1 MSINS
6 NYTDVID
13 YELDSVAIKGGNTSL
28 AKFDNNIYYN
38 FIDGVMKY
46 NSISNDFKKDTLLS
60 NISRKEIF
68 YGIIRN
74 DLDGKLWLF
83 SENYLHYVY
92 KDLVTGNKKVN
103 SLVFPDELRRTV
115 FENVSKIDKS
125 TYILG
130 TNNGYISLDLENYSL
145 IPPKVQVNKIESF
158 KLNESPNSINKNEF
172 IQLNFDSNNLNFYPS
187 VSNYQ
192 KFQPITFEYL
202 LDGYINEWT
211 ETSET
216 PIITFN
222 NLKPGSYQFK
232 VRAKIGALYS
242 ENTESIS
249 FSVERPWYFSNFMIA
264 NYFLVFAILFFF
276 LNRSYEKYYQ
286 EKEEKMMRIN
296 KSKLELIEF
305 EKKQALMAV
314 ENTKLQTDIESKNRE
329 LAVSTMSM
337 IKKNQFLSKIKSDL
351 KKTDNPD
358 KIFSVI
364 KMIDRNLNIN
374 DVDQGLITF
383 DDGISESVSET
394 AFNASLNQLS
404 GPTESPFG
412 PSLIYVNEIVSEK
425 EIKIEEIKDQIIID
439 IQKDKAKDKVYSL
452 YGEIEDLRA
461 EGKTLE
467 EIAEEKSLSIES
479 FKNINDVGQRID
491 GSIIKNPSLEELINL
506 IFLNDVDED
515 LEPYEDSEG
524 NLNFFRID
532 NINYSQQIPLNEAME
547 NIKLSILENKSIENV
562 KTKSKEIFDR
572 LKEYNNNLDFISDE
586 NDLAIATSGILSR
599 TSSNEIFTS
608 NALSEIFKTEK
619 GSSFIVNAA
628 IGNSIVIGKVSNIDL
643 LEKTEERMEAINE
656 INKSRLENDLIV
668 SLAEE
673 HQKELSSEIFLDRLN
688 LLFENQEAEGSF

>member
-1 MSINS
+1 MLDLLRKNATGPLGIALIILLVFAFSIWGVGDIFRGYNANILAKIGNRELNAQNYLFNFNREVNRISNQLERIVTTEEAINS
-6 NYTDVID
+6 GLHYQILDRSLV
-13 YELDSVAIKGGNTSL
+13 ELSANAASDEIGLIASDDAIKKRILSTN
-28 AKFDNNIYYN
+28 AFKNAFNQFDRNIFEQIIRQNGLTEDSFLVLERDSHVLSQLSKSVFKDINPPSALNDLLFRYQFERRNVDY
-38 FIDGVMKY
+38 II
-46 NSISNDFKKDTLLS
+46 ISPDE
-60 NISRKEIF
+60 ISQEDEVDKNEIEIF
-68 YGIIRN
+68 YNENINLYKTEETRDFSVISLN
-74 DLDGKLWLF
+74 VSTLSKL
-83 SENYLHYVY
+83 
-92 KDLVTGNKKVN
+92 
-103 SLVFPDELRRTV
+103 
-115 FENVSKIDKS
+115 ENVSDEEINIFYEDNKYNYYEPEKRSYYLIPYFSNEDAIKA
-125 TYILG
+125 
-130 TNNGYISLDLENYSL
+130 LENYS
-145 IPPKVQVNKIESF
+145 
-158 KLNESPNSINKNEF
+158 
-172 IQLNFDSNNLNFYPS
+172 SN
-187 VSNYQ
+187 
-192 KFQPITFEYL
+192 
-202 LDGYINEWT
+202 G
-211 ETSET
+211 
-216 PIITFN
+216 
-222 NLKPGSYQFK
+222 
-232 VRAKIGALYS
+232 
-242 ENTESIS
+242 
-249 FSVERPWYFSNFMIA
+249 
-264 NYFLVFAILFFF
+264 
-276 LNRSYEKYYQ
+276 
-286 EKEEKMMRIN
+286 
-296 KSKLELIEF
+296 
-305 EKKQALMAV
+305 
-314 ENTKLQTDIESKNRE
+314 DIE
-329 LAVSTMSM
+329 
-337 IKKNQFLSKIKSDL
+337 KIL
-351 KKTDNPD
+351 
-358 KIFSVI
+358 
-364 KMIDRNLNIN
+364 IDRNLNIS

-412 PSLIYVNEIVSEK
+412 PSLIYVNEIISEK
-425 EIKIEEIKDQIIID
+425 EIKIEEIKDQIVID

-608 NALSEIFKTEK
+608 MALSEIFKTEK

>member
-1 MSINS
+1 MLDLLRKNATGPLGIALIILLVFAFSIWGVGDIFRGYNANILAKIGNRELNAQNYLFNFNREVNRISNQLERIVTTEEAINS
-6 NYTDVID
+6 GLHYQILDRSLV
-13 YELDSVAIKGGNTSL
+13 ELSANAASDEIGLIASDDAIKKRILSTNAFKNAFNQFDRNIFEQIIRQNGLTEDSFLVLERDSHVLSQLSKSVFKDINTPSAL
-28 AKFDNNIYYN
+28 NDLLFRYQFERRNVDYI
-38 FIDGVMKY
+38 I
-46 NSISNDFKKDTLLS
+46 ISPDE
-60 NISRKEIF
+60 ISQEDEVDKNEIEIF
-68 YGIIRN
+68 YNKNINLYKTEETRDFSVISLN
-74 DLDGKLWLF
+74 ISTLSKL
-83 SENYLHYVY
+83 
-92 KDLVTGNKKVN
+92 
-103 SLVFPDELRRTV
+103 
-115 FENVSKIDKS
+115 ENVSDEEINIFYEDNKYNYYEPEKRSYYLIPYFSNEDAIKA
-125 TYILG
+125 
-130 TNNGYISLDLENYSL
+130 LENYS
-145 IPPKVQVNKIESF
+145 
-158 KLNESPNSINKNEF
+158 
-172 IQLNFDSNNLNFYPS
+172 SN
-187 VSNYQ
+187 
-192 KFQPITFEYL
+192 
-202 LDGYINEWT
+202 G
-211 ETSET
+211 
-216 PIITFN
+216 
-222 NLKPGSYQFK
+222 
-232 VRAKIGALYS
+232 
-242 ENTESIS
+242 
-249 FSVERPWYFSNFMIA
+249 
-264 NYFLVFAILFFF
+264 
-276 LNRSYEKYYQ
+276 
-286 EKEEKMMRIN
+286 
-296 KSKLELIEF
+296 
-305 EKKQALMAV
+305 
-314 ENTKLQTDIESKNRE
+314 DIE
-329 LAVSTMSM
+329 
-337 IKKNQFLSKIKSDL
+337 KIL
-351 KKTDNPD
+351 
-358 KIFSVI
+358 
-364 KMIDRNLNIN
+364 IDRNLNIN

-412 PSLIYVNEIVSEK
+412 PSLIYVNEIISEK

-515 LEPYEDSEG
+515 LEPYEDIEG

>member
-1 MSINS
+1 MLDLLRKNATGPLGIALIILLVFAFSIWGVGDIFRGYNANILAKIGNRELNAQNYLFNFNREVNRISNQLERIVTTEEAINS
-6 NYTDVID
+6 GLHYQILDRSLV
-13 YELDSVAIKGGNTSL
+13 ELSANAASDEIGLIASDDAIKKRILSTN
-28 AKFDNNIYYN
+28 AFKNAFNQFDRNIFEQIIRQNGLTEDSFLVLERDSHVLSQLSKSVFKDINPPSALNDLLFRYQFERRNVDY
-38 FIDGVMKY
+38 II
-46 NSISNDFKKDTLLS
+46 ISPDE
-60 NISRKEIF
+60 ISQEDEVDKNEIEIF
-68 YGIIRN
+68 YNKNINLYKTEETRDFSVIS
-74 DLDGKLWLF
+74 LSISTLSKL
-83 SENYLHYVY
+83 
-92 KDLVTGNKKVN
+92 
-103 SLVFPDELRRTV
+103 
-115 FENVSKIDKS
+115 ENVSDEEINIFYEDNKYNYYEPEKRSYYLIPYFSNEDAIKA
-125 TYILG
+125 
-130 TNNGYISLDLENYSL
+130 LENYS
-145 IPPKVQVNKIESF
+145 
-158 KLNESPNSINKNEF
+158 
-172 IQLNFDSNNLNFYPS
+172 SN
-187 VSNYQ
+187 
-192 KFQPITFEYL
+192 
-202 LDGYINEWT
+202 G
-211 ETSET
+211 
-216 PIITFN
+216 
-222 NLKPGSYQFK
+222 
-232 VRAKIGALYS
+232 
-242 ENTESIS
+242 
-249 FSVERPWYFSNFMIA
+249 
-264 NYFLVFAILFFF
+264 
-276 LNRSYEKYYQ
+276 
-286 EKEEKMMRIN
+286 
-296 KSKLELIEF
+296 
-305 EKKQALMAV
+305 
-314 ENTKLQTDIESKNRE
+314 DIE
-329 LAVSTMSM
+329 
-337 IKKNQFLSKIKSDL
+337 KIL
-351 KKTDNPD
+351 
-358 KIFSVI
+358 
-364 KMIDRNLNIN
+364 IDRNLNIN

-394 AFNASLNQLS
+394 AFSASLNQLS

-412 PSLIYVNEIVSEK
+412 PSLIYVNEIISEK

-515 LEPYEDSEG
+515 LEPYEDIEG

-688 LLFENQEAEGSF
+688 LIFENQEAEGSF

>member
-1 MSINS
+1 MLDLLRKNATGPLGIALIILLVFAFSIWGVGDIFRGYNANILAKIGNRELNAQNYLFNFNREVNRISNQLERIVTTEEAINS
-6 NYTDVID
+6 GLHYQILDRSLV
-13 YELDSVAIKGGNTSL
+13 ELSANAASDEIGLIASDDAIKKRILSTN
-28 AKFDNNIYYN
+28 AFKNAFNQFDRNIFEQIIRQNGLTEDSFLVLERDSHVLSQLSKSVFKDINPPSALNDLLFRYQFERRNVDY
-38 FIDGVMKY
+38 II
-46 NSISNDFKKDTLLS
+46 ISPDE
-60 NISRKEIF
+60 ISQEDEVDKNEIEIF
-68 YGIIRN
+68 YNENINLYKTEETRDFSVISLN
-74 DLDGKLWLF
+74 VSTLSKL
-83 SENYLHYVY
+83 
-92 KDLVTGNKKVN
+92 
-103 SLVFPDELRRTV
+103 
-115 FENVSKIDKS
+115 ENVSDEEINIFYEDNKYNYYEPEKRSYYLIPYFSNEDAIKA
-125 TYILG
+125 
-130 TNNGYISLDLENYSL
+130 LENYS
-145 IPPKVQVNKIESF
+145 
-158 KLNESPNSINKNEF
+158 
-172 IQLNFDSNNLNFYPS
+172 SN
-187 VSNYQ
+187 
-192 KFQPITFEYL
+192 
-202 LDGYINEWT
+202 G
-211 ETSET
+211 
-216 PIITFN
+216 
-222 NLKPGSYQFK
+222 
-232 VRAKIGALYS
+232 
-242 ENTESIS
+242 
-249 FSVERPWYFSNFMIA
+249 
-264 NYFLVFAILFFF
+264 
-276 LNRSYEKYYQ
+276 
-286 EKEEKMMRIN
+286 
-296 KSKLELIEF
+296 
-305 EKKQALMAV
+305 
-314 ENTKLQTDIESKNRE
+314 DIE
-329 LAVSTMSM
+329 
-337 IKKNQFLSKIKSDL
+337 KIL
-351 KKTDNPD
+351 
-358 KIFSVI
+358 
-364 KMIDRNLNIN
+364 IDRNLNIN

-412 PSLIYVNEIVSEK
+412 PSLIYVNEIISEK

-479 FKNINDVGQRID
+479 FQNINDVGQRID

-515 LEPYEDSEG
+515 LEPYEDNEG

-532 NINYSQQIPLNEAME
+532 NINYSQQIPINEAME
-547 NIKLSILENKSIENV
+547 SIRLSILENKSIENV

-608 NALSEIFKTEK
+608 KALSEIFKTEK

>member
-1 MSINS
+1 MLDLLRKNATGPLGIALIILLVFAFSIWGVGDIFRGYNANILAKIGNRELNAQNYLFNFNREVNRISNQLERIVTTEEAINS
-6 NYTDVID
+6 GLHYQILDRSLV
-13 YELDSVAIKGGNTSL
+13 ELSANAASDEIGLIASDDAIKKRILSTN
-28 AKFDNNIYYN
+28 AFKNAFNQFDRNIFEQIIRQNGLTEDSFLVLERDSYVLSQLSKSVFKDINPPSALNDLLFRYQFERRN
-38 FIDGVMKY
+38 VDYII
-46 NSISNDFKKDTLLS
+46 ISPDE
-60 NISRKEIF
+60 ISKEDEVDKNEIEIF
-68 YGIIRN
+68 YNKNINLYKTEETRDFSVISLN
-74 DLDGKLWLF
+74 ISTLSKL
-83 SENYLHYVY
+83 
-92 KDLVTGNKKVN
+92 
-103 SLVFPDELRRTV
+103 
-115 FENVSKIDKS
+115 ENVSDEEINIFYEDNKYNYYEPEKRSYYLIPYFSNEDAIKA
-125 TYILG
+125 
-130 TNNGYISLDLENYSL
+130 LENYS
-145 IPPKVQVNKIESF
+145 
-158 KLNESPNSINKNEF
+158 
-172 IQLNFDSNNLNFYPS
+172 SN
-187 VSNYQ
+187 
-192 KFQPITFEYL
+192 
-202 LDGYINEWT
+202 G
-211 ETSET
+211 
-216 PIITFN
+216 
-222 NLKPGSYQFK
+222 
-232 VRAKIGALYS
+232 
-242 ENTESIS
+242 
-249 FSVERPWYFSNFMIA
+249 
-264 NYFLVFAILFFF
+264 
-276 LNRSYEKYYQ
+276 
-286 EKEEKMMRIN
+286 
-296 KSKLELIEF
+296 
-305 EKKQALMAV
+305 
-314 ENTKLQTDIESKNRE
+314 DIE
-329 LAVSTMSM
+329 
-337 IKKNQFLSKIKSDL
+337 KIL
-351 KKTDNPD
+351 
-358 KIFSVI
+358 
-364 KMIDRNLNIN
+364 IDRNLNIN

-515 LEPYEDSEG
+515 LEPYEDREG

>member
-1 MSINS
+1 MLDLLRKNATGPLGIALIILLVFAFSIWGAGDIFRGYNANILAKIGNRELNAQNYLFNFNREVNRISNQLERIVTTEEAINS
-6 NYTDVID
+6 GLHYQILDRSLV
-13 YELDSVAIKGGNTSL
+13 ELSANAASDEIGLIASDDAIKKRILSTN
-28 AKFDNNIYYN
+28 AFKNAFNQFDRNIFEQIIRQNGLTEDSFLVLERDSHVLSQLSKSVFKDINPPSALNDLLFRYQFERRNVDY
-38 FIDGVMKY
+38 II
-46 NSISNDFKKDTLLS
+46 ISPDE
-60 NISRKEIF
+60 ISQEDEVDKNEIEIF
-68 YGIIRN
+68 YNENINLYKTEETRDFSVISLN
-74 DLDGKLWLF
+74 VSTLSKL
-83 SENYLHYVY
+83 
-92 KDLVTGNKKVN
+92 
-103 SLVFPDELRRTV
+103 
-115 FENVSKIDKS
+115 ENVSDEEINIFYEDNKYNYYEPEKRSYYLIPYFSNEDATKA
-125 TYILG
+125 
-130 TNNGYISLDLENYSL
+130 LENYS
-145 IPPKVQVNKIESF
+145 
-158 KLNESPNSINKNEF
+158 
-172 IQLNFDSNNLNFYPS
+172 SN
-187 VSNYQ
+187 
-192 KFQPITFEYL
+192 
-202 LDGYINEWT
+202 G
-211 ETSET
+211 
-216 PIITFN
+216 
-222 NLKPGSYQFK
+222 
-232 VRAKIGALYS
+232 
-242 ENTESIS
+242 
-249 FSVERPWYFSNFMIA
+249 
-264 NYFLVFAILFFF
+264 
-276 LNRSYEKYYQ
+276 
-286 EKEEKMMRIN
+286 
-296 KSKLELIEF
+296 
-305 EKKQALMAV
+305 
-314 ENTKLQTDIESKNRE
+314 DIE
-329 LAVSTMSM
+329 
-337 IKKNQFLSKIKSDL
+337 KIL
-351 KKTDNPD
+351 
-358 KIFSVI
+358 
-364 KMIDRNLNIN
+364 IDRNLNIN

-412 PSLIYVNEIVSEK
+412 PSLIYVNEIISEK

-479 FKNINDVGQRID
+479 FQNINDVGQRID

-515 LEPYEDSEG
+515 LEPYEDNEG

-532 NINYSQQIPLNEAME
+532 NINYSQQIPINEAME
-547 NIKLSILENKSIENV
+547 SIRLSILENKSIENV
-562 KTKSKEIFDR
+562 KTKSEEIFDR

-608 NALSEIFKTEK
+608 KALSEIFKTEK

-628 IGNSIVIGKVSNIDL
+628 IGNSIVIGKVNNINL

>member
-1 MSINS
+1 MLDLLRKNATGPLGIALIILLVFAFSIWGVGDIFRGYNANILAKIGNRELNAQNYLFNFNREVNRISNQLERIVTTEEAINS
-6 NYTDVID
+6 GLHYQILDRSLV
-13 YELDSVAIKGGNTSL
+13 ELSANAASDKIGLIASDDAIKKRILSTN
-28 AKFDNNIYYN
+28 AFKNAFNQFDRNIFEQIIRQNGLTEDSFLVLERDSHVLSQLSKSVFKDINPPSALNDLLFRYQFERRNVDY
-38 FIDGVMKY
+38 II
-46 NSISNDFKKDTLLS
+46 ISPDE
-60 NISRKEIF
+60 ISQEDEVDKNEIEIF
-68 YGIIRN
+68 YNENI
-74 DLDGKLWLF
+74 DLYKTEETRDFSVISLNVSTLSKL
-83 SENYLHYVY
+83 
-92 KDLVTGNKKVN
+92 
-103 SLVFPDELRRTV
+103 
-115 FENVSKIDKS
+115 ENVSDEEINIFYEDNKYNYYEPEKRSYYLIPYFSNEDAIKA
-125 TYILG
+125 
-130 TNNGYISLDLENYSL
+130 LENYS
-145 IPPKVQVNKIESF
+145 
-158 KLNESPNSINKNEF
+158 
-172 IQLNFDSNNLNFYPS
+172 SN
-187 VSNYQ
+187 
-192 KFQPITFEYL
+192 
-202 LDGYINEWT
+202 G
-211 ETSET
+211 
-216 PIITFN
+216 
-222 NLKPGSYQFK
+222 
-232 VRAKIGALYS
+232 
-242 ENTESIS
+242 
-249 FSVERPWYFSNFMIA
+249 
-264 NYFLVFAILFFF
+264 
-276 LNRSYEKYYQ
+276 
-286 EKEEKMMRIN
+286 
-296 KSKLELIEF
+296 
-305 EKKQALMAV
+305 
-314 ENTKLQTDIESKNRE
+314 DIE
-329 LAVSTMSM
+329 
-337 IKKNQFLSKIKSDL
+337 KIL
-351 KKTDNPD
+351 
-358 KIFSVI
+358 
-364 KMIDRNLNIN
+364 IDRNLNIN

-412 PSLIYVNEIVSEK
+412 PSLIYVNEIISEK

-515 LEPYEDSEG
+515 LEPYEDSDG

-586 NDLAIATSGILSR
+586 NDLAIATSNILSR

-608 NALSEIFKTEK
+608 KALSEIFKTEK

-673 HQKELSSEIFLDRLN
+673 HQKELSSEVFLDRLN

>member
-1 MSINS
+1 MLDLLRKNATGPLGIALIILLVFAFSIWGVGDIFRGYNANILAKIGNRELNAQNYLFNFNREVNRISNQLERIVTTEEAINS
-6 NYTDVID
+6 GLHYQILDRSLVELSANAASDEIGLIASDDAIRKRILSTNAFKNAFNQFDRNIFEQIIRQNGLTEDSFLVLERDSHVLSQLSKSVFKDINPPSALNDLLFRYQFERRNVD
-13 YELDSVAIKGGNTSL
+13 YI
-28 AKFDNNIYYN
+28 I
-38 FIDGVMKY
+38 
-46 NSISNDFKKDTLLS
+46 ISPDE
-60 NISRKEIF
+60 ISQEDEVDKNEIEIF
-68 YGIIRN
+68 YNENINLYKTEETRDFSVISLN
-74 DLDGKLWLF
+74 VSTLSKL
-83 SENYLHYVY
+83 
-92 KDLVTGNKKVN
+92 
-103 SLVFPDELRRTV
+103 
-115 FENVSKIDKS
+115 ENVSDEEINIFYEDNKYNYYEPEKRSYYLIPYFSNEDAIKA
-125 TYILG
+125 
-130 TNNGYISLDLENYSL
+130 LENYS
-145 IPPKVQVNKIESF
+145 
-158 KLNESPNSINKNEF
+158 
-172 IQLNFDSNNLNFYPS
+172 SN
-187 VSNYQ
+187 
-192 KFQPITFEYL
+192 
-202 LDGYINEWT
+202 G
-211 ETSET
+211 
-216 PIITFN
+216 
-222 NLKPGSYQFK
+222 
-232 VRAKIGALYS
+232 
-242 ENTESIS
+242 
-249 FSVERPWYFSNFMIA
+249 
-264 NYFLVFAILFFF
+264 
-276 LNRSYEKYYQ
+276 
-286 EKEEKMMRIN
+286 
-296 KSKLELIEF
+296 
-305 EKKQALMAV
+305 
-314 ENTKLQTDIESKNRE
+314 DIE
-329 LAVSTMSM
+329 
-337 IKKNQFLSKIKSDL
+337 KIL
-351 KKTDNPD
+351 
-358 KIFSVI
+358 
-364 KMIDRNLNIN
+364 IDRNLNIN

-412 PSLIYVNEIVSEK
+412 PSLIYVNEIISEK

-479 FKNINDVGQRID
+479 FQNINDVGQRID

-515 LEPYEDSEG
+515 LEPYEDNEG

-532 NINYSQQIPLNEAME
+532 NINYSQQIPINEAME
-547 NIKLSILENKSIENV
+547 SIRLSILENKSIENV
-562 KTKSKEIFDR
+562 KTKSEEIFDR

-608 NALSEIFKTEK
+608 KALSEIFKTEK

>member
-1 MSINS
+1 MLDLLRKNATGPLGIALIILLVFAFSIWGVGDIFRGYNANILAKIGNRELNAQNYLFNFNREVNRISNQLERIVTTEEAINS
-6 NYTDVID
+6 DLHYQILDRSLV
-13 YELDSVAIKGGNTSL
+13 ELSANAASDEIGLIASDDAIKKRILSTNAFKNAFNQFDRNIFEQIIRQNGLTEDSFLVLERDSHVLSQLSKSVFKDINPPSAL
-28 AKFDNNIYYN
+28 NDLLFRYQFERRNVDYIIISPDEISQEDEVDNNKI
-38 FIDGVMKY
+38 
-46 NSISNDFKKDTLLS
+46 
-60 NISRKEIF
+60 EIF
-68 YGIIRN
+68 YN
-74 DLDGKLWLF
+74 DNINLYKTEETRDFSVISLNVSTLSKL
-83 SENYLHYVY
+83 
-92 KDLVTGNKKVN
+92 
-103 SLVFPDELRRTV
+103 
-115 FENVSKIDKS
+115 ENVSDEEINIFYEDNKYNYYEPEKRSYYLIPYFSNEDAIKA
-125 TYILG
+125 
-130 TNNGYISLDLENYSL
+130 LENYS
-145 IPPKVQVNKIESF
+145 
-158 KLNESPNSINKNEF
+158 
-172 IQLNFDSNNLNFYPS
+172 SN
-187 VSNYQ
+187 
-192 KFQPITFEYL
+192 
-202 LDGYINEWT
+202 G
-211 ETSET
+211 
-216 PIITFN
+216 
-222 NLKPGSYQFK
+222 
-232 VRAKIGALYS
+232 
-242 ENTESIS
+242 
-249 FSVERPWYFSNFMIA
+249 
-264 NYFLVFAILFFF
+264 
-276 LNRSYEKYYQ
+276 
-286 EKEEKMMRIN
+286 
-296 KSKLELIEF
+296 
-305 EKKQALMAV
+305 
-314 ENTKLQTDIESKNRE
+314 DIE
-329 LAVSTMSM
+329 
-337 IKKNQFLSKIKSDL
+337 KIL
-351 KKTDNPD
+351 
-358 KIFSVI
+358 
-364 KMIDRNLNIN
+364 IDRNLNIN

-412 PSLIYVNEIVSEK
+412 PSLIYVNEIISEK

-532 NINYSQQIPLNEAME
+532 NINYSQQIPINEAME

-608 NALSEIFKTEK
+608 MALSEIFKTEK

-628 IGNSIVIGKVSNIDL
+628 IGNSIVIGKVNNINL

>member
-1 MSINS
+1 MLDLLRKNATGPLGIALIILLVFAFSIWGVGDIFRGYNANILAKIGNRELNAQNYLFNFNREVNRISNQLERIVTTEEAINS
-6 NYTDVID
+6 GLHYQILDRSLV
-13 YELDSVAIKGGNTSL
+13 ELSANAASDEIGLIASDDAIKKRILSTN
-28 AKFDNNIYYN
+28 AFKNAFNQFDRNIFEQIIRQNGLTEDSFLVLERDSHVLSQLSKSVFRDINPPSALNDLLFRYQFERRNVDY
-38 FIDGVMKY
+38 II
-46 NSISNDFKKDTLLS
+46 ISPDE
-60 NISRKEIF
+60 ISQEDEVDKNEIEIF
-68 YGIIRN
+68 YNENINLYKTEETRDFSVISLN
-74 DLDGKLWLF
+74 VSTLSKL
-83 SENYLHYVY
+83 
-92 KDLVTGNKKVN
+92 
-103 SLVFPDELRRTV
+103 
-115 FENVSKIDKS
+115 ENVSDEEINIFYEDNKYNYYEPEKRSYYLIPYFSNEDAIKA
-125 TYILG
+125 
-130 TNNGYISLDLENYSL
+130 LENYS
-145 IPPKVQVNKIESF
+145 
-158 KLNESPNSINKNEF
+158 
-172 IQLNFDSNNLNFYPS
+172 SN
-187 VSNYQ
+187 
-192 KFQPITFEYL
+192 
-202 LDGYINEWT
+202 G
-211 ETSET
+211 
-216 PIITFN
+216 
-222 NLKPGSYQFK
+222 
-232 VRAKIGALYS
+232 
-242 ENTESIS
+242 
-249 FSVERPWYFSNFMIA
+249 
-264 NYFLVFAILFFF
+264 
-276 LNRSYEKYYQ
+276 
-286 EKEEKMMRIN
+286 
-296 KSKLELIEF
+296 
-305 EKKQALMAV
+305 
-314 ENTKLQTDIESKNRE
+314 DIE
-329 LAVSTMSM
+329 
-337 IKKNQFLSKIKSDL
+337 KIL
-351 KKTDNPD
+351 
-358 KIFSVI
+358 
-364 KMIDRNLNIN
+364 IDRNLNIN

-412 PSLIYVNEIVSEK
+412 PSLIYVNEIISEK

-479 FKNINDVGQRID
+479 FQNINDVGQRID

-515 LEPYEDSEG
+515 LEPYEDNEG

-532 NINYSQQIPLNEAME
+532 NINYSQQIPINEAME
-547 NIKLSILENKSIENV
+547 SIRLSILENKSIENV

-608 NALSEIFKTEK
+608 KALSEIFKTEK
-619 GSSFIVNAA
+619 GSSFIVNAG
-628 IGNSIVIGKVSNIDL
+628 IGNSIGIGKVSNIDL

>member
-1 MSINS
+1 MLDLLRKNATGPLGIALIILLVFAFSIWGVGDIFRGYNANILAKIGNRELNAQNYLFNFNREVNRISNQLERIVTTEEAINS
-6 NYTDVID
+6 GLHYQILDRSLV
-13 YELDSVAIKGGNTSL
+13 ELSANAASDEIGLIASDDAIKKRILSTN
-28 AKFDNNIYYN
+28 AFKNAFNQFDRNIFEQIIRQNGLTEDSFLVLERDSHVLSQLSKSVFKDINPPSALNDLLFRYQFERRNVDY
-38 FIDGVMKY
+38 II
-46 NSISNDFKKDTLLS
+46 ISPDE
-60 NISRKEIF
+60 ISQEDEVDKNEIEIF
-68 YGIIRN
+68 YNENINLYKTEETRDFSVISLN
-74 DLDGKLWLF
+74 VSTLSKL
-83 SENYLHYVY
+83 
-92 KDLVTGNKKVN
+92 
-103 SLVFPDELRRTV
+103 
-115 FENVSKIDKS
+115 ENVSDEEINIFYEDNKYNYYEPEKRSYYLIPYFSNEDAIKA
-125 TYILG
+125 
-130 TNNGYISLDLENYSL
+130 LENYS
-145 IPPKVQVNKIESF
+145 
-158 KLNESPNSINKNEF
+158 
-172 IQLNFDSNNLNFYPS
+172 SN
-187 VSNYQ
+187 
-192 KFQPITFEYL
+192 
-202 LDGYINEWT
+202 G
-211 ETSET
+211 
-216 PIITFN
+216 
-222 NLKPGSYQFK
+222 
-232 VRAKIGALYS
+232 
-242 ENTESIS
+242 
-249 FSVERPWYFSNFMIA
+249 
-264 NYFLVFAILFFF
+264 
-276 LNRSYEKYYQ
+276 
-286 EKEEKMMRIN
+286 
-296 KSKLELIEF
+296 
-305 EKKQALMAV
+305 
-314 ENTKLQTDIESKNRE
+314 DIE
-329 LAVSTMSM
+329 
-337 IKKNQFLSKIKSDL
+337 KIL
-351 KKTDNPD
+351 
-358 KIFSVI
+358 
-364 KMIDRNLNIN
+364 IDRNLNIN

-412 PSLIYVNEIVSEK
+412 PSLIYVNEIISEK

-479 FKNINDVGQRID
+479 FQNINDVGQRID

-515 LEPYEDSEG
+515 LEPYEDNEG

-532 NINYSQQIPLNEAME
+532 NINYSQQIPINEAME
-547 NIKLSILENKSIENV
+547 SIRLSILENKSIENV

-608 NALSEIFKTEK
+608 KALSEIFKTEK

-628 IGNSIVIGKVSNIDL
+628 IGNSIVIGKVNNINL

>member
-1 MSINS
+1 MLDLLRKNATGPLGIALIILLVFAFSIWGVGDIFRGYNANILAKIGNRELNAQNYLFNFNREVNRISNQLERIVTTEEAINS
-6 NYTDVID
+6 GLHYQILDRSLV
-13 YELDSVAIKGGNTSL
+13 ELSANAASDEIGLIASDDAIKKRILSTN
-28 AKFDNNIYYN
+28 AFKNAFNQFDRNIFEQIIRQNGLTEDSFLVLERDSHVLSQLSKSVFKDINPPSALNDLLFRYQFERRNVDYIIISPDEISQEDE
-38 FIDGVMKY
+38 IDK
-46 NSISNDFKKDTLLS
+46 NEI
-60 NISRKEIF
+60 EIF
-68 YGIIRN
+68 YNENINLYKTEETRDFSVISLN
-74 DLDGKLWLF
+74 VSTLSKL
-83 SENYLHYVY
+83 
-92 KDLVTGNKKVN
+92 
-103 SLVFPDELRRTV
+103 
-115 FENVSKIDKS
+115 ENVSDEEINIFYEDNKYNYYEPEKRSYYLIPYFSNEDAIKA
-125 TYILG
+125 
-130 TNNGYISLDLENYSL
+130 LENYS
-145 IPPKVQVNKIESF
+145 
-158 KLNESPNSINKNEF
+158 
-172 IQLNFDSNNLNFYPS
+172 SNG
-187 VSNYQ
+187 
-192 KFQPITFEYL
+192 
-202 LDGYINEWT
+202 D
-211 ETSET
+211 
-216 PIITFN
+216 
-222 NLKPGSYQFK
+222 
-232 VRAKIGALYS
+232 
-242 ENTESIS
+242 
-249 FSVERPWYFSNFMIA
+249 
-264 NYFLVFAILFFF
+264 
-276 LNRSYEKYYQ
+276 
-286 EKEEKMMRIN
+286 
-296 KSKLELIEF
+296 
-305 EKKQALMAV
+305 
-314 ENTKLQTDIESKNRE
+314 
-329 LAVSTMSM
+329 
-337 IKKNQFLSKIKSDL
+337 IKKIL
-351 KKTDNPD
+351 
-358 KIFSVI
+358 
-364 KMIDRNLNIN
+364 IDRNLNIN

-412 PSLIYVNEIVSEK
+412 PSLIYVNEIISEK

-515 LEPYEDSEG
+515 LEPYEDNEG

-532 NINYSQQIPLNEAME
+532 NINYSQQIPINEAME
-547 NIKLSILENKSIENV
+547 SIRLSILENKSIENV

-608 NALSEIFKTEK
+608 KALSEIFKTEK

-628 IGNSIVIGKVSNIDL
+628 IGNSIVIGKVNNINL

>member
-1 MSINS
+1 MLDLLRKNATGPLGIALIILLVFAFSIWGVGDIFRGYNANILAKIGNRELNAQNYLFNFNREVNRISNQLERIVTTEEAINS
-6 NYTDVID
+6 GLHYQILDRSLV
-13 YELDSVAIKGGNTSL
+13 ELSANAASDEIGLIASDDAIKKRILSTN
-28 AKFDNNIYYN
+28 AFKNAFNQFDRNIFEQIIRQNGLTEDSFLVLERDSHVLSQLSKSVFKDINPPSALNDLLFRYQFERRNVDY
-38 FIDGVMKY
+38 II
-46 NSISNDFKKDTLLS
+46 ISPDE
-60 NISRKEIF
+60 ISQEDEVDKNEIEIF
-68 YGIIRN
+68 YNENINLYKTEETRDFSVISLN
-74 DLDGKLWLF
+74 VSTLSKL
-83 SENYLHYVY
+83 
-92 KDLVTGNKKVN
+92 
-103 SLVFPDELRRTV
+103 
-115 FENVSKIDKS
+115 ENVSDEEINIFYEDNKYNYYEPEKRSYYLIPYFSNEDAIKA
-125 TYILG
+125 
-130 TNNGYISLDLENYSL
+130 LENYS
-145 IPPKVQVNKIESF
+145 
-158 KLNESPNSINKNEF
+158 
-172 IQLNFDSNNLNFYPS
+172 SN
-187 VSNYQ
+187 
-192 KFQPITFEYL
+192 
-202 LDGYINEWT
+202 G
-211 ETSET
+211 
-216 PIITFN
+216 
-222 NLKPGSYQFK
+222 
-232 VRAKIGALYS
+232 
-242 ENTESIS
+242 
-249 FSVERPWYFSNFMIA
+249 
-264 NYFLVFAILFFF
+264 
-276 LNRSYEKYYQ
+276 
-286 EKEEKMMRIN
+286 
-296 KSKLELIEF
+296 
-305 EKKQALMAV
+305 
-314 ENTKLQTDIESKNRE
+314 DIE
-329 LAVSTMSM
+329 
-337 IKKNQFLSKIKSDL
+337 KIL
-351 KKTDNPD
+351 
-358 KIFSVI
+358 
-364 KMIDRNLNIN
+364 IDRNLNIN

-412 PSLIYVNEIVSEK
+412 PSLIYVNEIISEK

-608 NALSEIFKTEK
+608 KALSEIFKTEK

>member
-1 MSINS
+1 MLDLLRKNATGPLGIALIILLVFAFSIWGVGDIFRGYNANILAKIGNRELNAQNYLFNFNREVNRISNQLERIVTTEEAINS
-6 NYTDVID
+6 GLHYQILDRSLV
-13 YELDSVAIKGGNTSL
+13 ELSANAASDEIGLIASDDAIKKRILSTN
-28 AKFDNNIYYN
+28 AFKNAFNQFDRNIFEQIIRQNGLTEDSFLVLERDSHVLSQLSKSVFKDINPPSALNDLLFRYQFERRNVDY
-38 FIDGVMKY
+38 II
-46 NSISNDFKKDTLLS
+46 ISPDE
-60 NISRKEIF
+60 ISQEDEVDKNEIEIF
-68 YGIIRN
+68 YNKNINLYKTEETRDFSVISLN
-74 DLDGKLWLF
+74 VSTLSKL
-83 SENYLHYVY
+83 
-92 KDLVTGNKKVN
+92 
-103 SLVFPDELRRTV
+103 
-115 FENVSKIDKS
+115 ENVSDEEINIFYEDNKYNYYEPEKRSYYLIPYFSNEDAIKA
-125 TYILG
+125 
-130 TNNGYISLDLENYSL
+130 LENYS
-145 IPPKVQVNKIESF
+145 
-158 KLNESPNSINKNEF
+158 
-172 IQLNFDSNNLNFYPS
+172 SN
-187 VSNYQ
+187 
-192 KFQPITFEYL
+192 
-202 LDGYINEWT
+202 G
-211 ETSET
+211 
-216 PIITFN
+216 
-222 NLKPGSYQFK
+222 
-232 VRAKIGALYS
+232 
-242 ENTESIS
+242 
-249 FSVERPWYFSNFMIA
+249 
-264 NYFLVFAILFFF
+264 
-276 LNRSYEKYYQ
+276 
-286 EKEEKMMRIN
+286 
-296 KSKLELIEF
+296 
-305 EKKQALMAV
+305 
-314 ENTKLQTDIESKNRE
+314 DIE
-329 LAVSTMSM
+329 
-337 IKKNQFLSKIKSDL
+337 KIL
-351 KKTDNPD
+351 
-358 KIFSVI
+358 
-364 KMIDRNLNIN
+364 IDRNLNIS

-412 PSLIYVNEIVSEK
+412 PSLIYVNEIISEK
-425 EIKIEEIKDQIIID
+425 EIKIEEIKDQIVID

-461 EGKTLE
+461 GGKTLE

-608 NALSEIFKTEK
+608 KALGEIFKTEK

>member
-1 MSINS
+1 MLDLLRKNATGPLGIALIILLVFAFSIWGVGDIFRGYNANILAKIGNRELNAQNYLFNFNREVNRISNQLERIVTTEEAINS
-6 NYTDVID
+6 GLHYQILDRSLV
-13 YELDSVAIKGGNTSL
+13 ELSANAASDEIGLIASDDAIKKRILSTN
-28 AKFDNNIYYN
+28 AFKNAFNQFDRNIFEQIIRQNGLTEDSFLVLERDSHVLSQLSKSVFKDINPPSALNDLLFRYQFERRNVDY
-38 FIDGVMKY
+38 II
-46 NSISNDFKKDTLLS
+46 ISPDE
-60 NISRKEIF
+60 ISQEDEVDKNEIEIF
-68 YGIIRN
+68 YNENINLYKTEETRDFSVISLN
-74 DLDGKLWLF
+74 VSTLSKL
-83 SENYLHYVY
+83 
-92 KDLVTGNKKVN
+92 
-103 SLVFPDELRRTV
+103 
-115 FENVSKIDKS
+115 ENVSDEEINIFYEDNKYNYYEPEKRSYYLIPYFSNEDAIKA
-125 TYILG
+125 
-130 TNNGYISLDLENYSL
+130 LENYS
-145 IPPKVQVNKIESF
+145 
-158 KLNESPNSINKNEF
+158 
-172 IQLNFDSNNLNFYPS
+172 SN
-187 VSNYQ
+187 
-192 KFQPITFEYL
+192 
-202 LDGYINEWT
+202 G
-211 ETSET
+211 
-216 PIITFN
+216 
-222 NLKPGSYQFK
+222 
-232 VRAKIGALYS
+232 
-242 ENTESIS
+242 
-249 FSVERPWYFSNFMIA
+249 
-264 NYFLVFAILFFF
+264 
-276 LNRSYEKYYQ
+276 
-286 EKEEKMMRIN
+286 
-296 KSKLELIEF
+296 
-305 EKKQALMAV
+305 
-314 ENTKLQTDIESKNRE
+314 DIE
-329 LAVSTMSM
+329 
-337 IKKNQFLSKIKSDL
+337 KIL
-351 KKTDNPD
+351 
-358 KIFSVI
+358 
-364 KMIDRNLNIN
+364 IDRNLNIN

-412 PSLIYVNEIVSEK
+412 PSLIYVNEIISEK
-425 EIKIEEIKDQIIID
+425 EIKIEEIKDQIVID

-515 LEPYEDSEG
+515 LEPYEDNEG

-532 NINYSQQIPLNEAME
+532 NINYSQQIPINEAME
-547 NIKLSILENKSIENV
+547 SIRLSILENKSIENV

-608 NALSEIFKTEK
+608 KALSEIFKTEK

-688 LLFENQEAEGSF
+688 VLFENQEAEGSF

>member
-1 MSINS
+1 MLDLLRKNATGPLGIALIILLVFAFSIWGVGDIFRGYNANILAKIGDRELNAQNYLFNFNREVNRISNQLERIVTTEEVINS
-6 NYTDVID
+6 GLHYQILDRSLV
-13 YELDSVAIKGGNTSL
+13 ELSANAASDEIGLIASDDAIKKRILSTN
-28 AKFDNNIYYN
+28 AFKNAFNQFDRNIFEQIIRQNGLTEDSFLVLERDSHVLSQLSKSVFKDINPPSALNDLLFRYQFERRNVDYIIISPDEISQEDE
-38 FIDGVMKY
+38 IDK
-46 NSISNDFKKDTLLS
+46 NEI
-60 NISRKEIF
+60 EIF
-68 YGIIRN
+68 YNENINLYKTEETRDFSVISLN
-74 DLDGKLWLF
+74 VSTLSKL
-83 SENYLHYVY
+83 
-92 KDLVTGNKKVN
+92 
-103 SLVFPDELRRTV
+103 
-115 FENVSKIDKS
+115 ENVSDEEINIFYEDNKYNYYEPEKRSYYLIPYFSNEDAIKA
-125 TYILG
+125 
-130 TNNGYISLDLENYSL
+130 LENYS
-145 IPPKVQVNKIESF
+145 
-158 KLNESPNSINKNEF
+158 
-172 IQLNFDSNNLNFYPS
+172 SN
-187 VSNYQ
+187 
-192 KFQPITFEYL
+192 
-202 LDGYINEWT
+202 G
-211 ETSET
+211 
-216 PIITFN
+216 
-222 NLKPGSYQFK
+222 
-232 VRAKIGALYS
+232 
-242 ENTESIS
+242 
-249 FSVERPWYFSNFMIA
+249 
-264 NYFLVFAILFFF
+264 
-276 LNRSYEKYYQ
+276 
-286 EKEEKMMRIN
+286 
-296 KSKLELIEF
+296 
-305 EKKQALMAV
+305 
-314 ENTKLQTDIESKNRE
+314 DIE
-329 LAVSTMSM
+329 
-337 IKKNQFLSKIKSDL
+337 KIL
-351 KKTDNPD
+351 
-358 KIFSVI
+358 
-364 KMIDRNLNIN
+364 IDRNLNIN

-412 PSLIYVNEIVSEK
+412 PSLIYVNEIISEK

-506 IFLNDVDED
+506 IFLNDIDED
-515 LEPYEDSEG
+515 LEPYEDSDG

-532 NINYSQQIPLNEAME
+532 NINYSQQIPINEAME
-547 NIKLSILENKSIENV
+547 SIRLSILENKSIENV

-608 NALSEIFKTEK
+608 MALSEIFKTEK

-628 IGNSIVIGKVSNIDL
+628 IGNSIVIGKVNNINL

>member
-1 MSINS
+1 MLDLLRKNATGPLGIALIILLVFAFSIWGVGDIFRGYNANILAKIGNRELNAQNYLFNFNREVNRISNQLERIVTTEEAINS
-6 NYTDVID
+6 GLHYQILDRSLVELSANAASDEIGLIASDDAIRKRILSTNAFKNAFNQFDRNIFEQIIRQNGLTEDSFLVLERDSHVLSQLSKSVFKDINPPSALNDLLFRYQFERRNVD
-13 YELDSVAIKGGNTSL
+13 YI
-28 AKFDNNIYYN
+28 I
-38 FIDGVMKY
+38 
-46 NSISNDFKKDTLLS
+46 ISPDE
-60 NISRKEIF
+60 ISQEDEVDKNEIEIF
-68 YGIIRN
+68 YNENINLYKTEETRDFSVISLN
-74 DLDGKLWLF
+74 VSTLSKL
-83 SENYLHYVY
+83 
-92 KDLVTGNKKVN
+92 
-103 SLVFPDELRRTV
+103 
-115 FENVSKIDKS
+115 ENVSDEEINIFYEDNKYNYYEPEKRSYYLIPYFSNEDATKA
-125 TYILG
+125 
-130 TNNGYISLDLENYSL
+130 LENYS
-145 IPPKVQVNKIESF
+145 
-158 KLNESPNSINKNEF
+158 
-172 IQLNFDSNNLNFYPS
+172 SN
-187 VSNYQ
+187 
-192 KFQPITFEYL
+192 
-202 LDGYINEWT
+202 G
-211 ETSET
+211 
-216 PIITFN
+216 
-222 NLKPGSYQFK
+222 
-232 VRAKIGALYS
+232 
-242 ENTESIS
+242 
-249 FSVERPWYFSNFMIA
+249 
-264 NYFLVFAILFFF
+264 
-276 LNRSYEKYYQ
+276 
-286 EKEEKMMRIN
+286 
-296 KSKLELIEF
+296 
-305 EKKQALMAV
+305 
-314 ENTKLQTDIESKNRE
+314 DIE
-329 LAVSTMSM
+329 
-337 IKKNQFLSKIKSDL
+337 KIL
-351 KKTDNPD
+351 
-358 KIFSVI
+358 
-364 KMIDRNLNIN
+364 IDRNLNIN

-412 PSLIYVNEIVSEK
+412 PSLIYVNEIISEK

-479 FKNINDVGQRID
+479 FQNINDVGQRID

-515 LEPYEDSEG
+515 LEPYEDNEG

-532 NINYSQQIPLNEAME
+532 NINYSQQIPINEAME
-547 NIKLSILENKSIENV
+547 SIRLSILENKSIENV
-562 KTKSKEIFDR
+562 KTKSEEIFDR

-608 NALSEIFKTEK
+608 KALSEIFKTEK

-688 LLFENQEAEGSF
+688 LLFENQEAQGSF

>member
-1 MSINS
+1 MLDLLRKNATGPLGIALIILLVFAFSIWGVGDIFRGYNANILAKIGNRELNAQNYLFNFNREVNRISNQLERIVTTEEAINS
-6 NYTDVID
+6 GLHYQILDRSLV
-13 YELDSVAIKGGNTSL
+13 ELSANAASDEIGLIASDDAIKKRILSTN
-28 AKFDNNIYYN
+28 AFKNAFNQFDRNIFEQIIRQNGLTEDSFLVLERDSHVLSQLSKSVFKDINPPSALNDLLFRYQFERRNVDY
-38 FIDGVMKY
+38 II
-46 NSISNDFKKDTLLS
+46 ISPDE
-60 NISRKEIF
+60 ISQESEVDKNEIEIF
-68 YGIIRN
+68 YNENINLYKTEETRDFSVISLN
-74 DLDGKLWLF
+74 VSTLSKL
-83 SENYLHYVY
+83 
-92 KDLVTGNKKVN
+92 
-103 SLVFPDELRRTV
+103 
-115 FENVSKIDKS
+115 ENVSDEEINIFYEDNKYNYYEPEKRSYYLIPYFSNEDAIKA
-125 TYILG
+125 
-130 TNNGYISLDLENYSL
+130 LENYS
-145 IPPKVQVNKIESF
+145 
-158 KLNESPNSINKNEF
+158 
-172 IQLNFDSNNLNFYPS
+172 SN
-187 VSNYQ
+187 
-192 KFQPITFEYL
+192 
-202 LDGYINEWT
+202 G
-211 ETSET
+211 
-216 PIITFN
+216 
-222 NLKPGSYQFK
+222 
-232 VRAKIGALYS
+232 
-242 ENTESIS
+242 
-249 FSVERPWYFSNFMIA
+249 
-264 NYFLVFAILFFF
+264 
-276 LNRSYEKYYQ
+276 
-286 EKEEKMMRIN
+286 
-296 KSKLELIEF
+296 
-305 EKKQALMAV
+305 
-314 ENTKLQTDIESKNRE
+314 DIE
-329 LAVSTMSM
+329 
-337 IKKNQFLSKIKSDL
+337 KIL
-351 KKTDNPD
+351 
-358 KIFSVI
+358 
-364 KMIDRNLNIN
+364 IDRNLNIS

-412 PSLIYVNEIVSEK
+412 PSLIYVNEIISEK

-608 NALSEIFKTEK
+608 KALSEIFKTEK

>member
-1 MSINS
+1 MLDLLRKNATGPLGIALIILLVFAFSIWGVGDIFRGYNANILAKIGNRELNAQNYLFNFNREVNRISNQLERIVTTEEAINS
-6 NYTDVID
+6 GLHYQILDRSLV
-13 YELDSVAIKGGNTSL
+13 ELSANAASDEIGLIASDDAIKKRILSTN
-28 AKFDNNIYYN
+28 AFKNAFNQFDRNIFEQIIRQNGLTEDSFLVLERDSHVLSQLSKSVFKDINPPSALNDLLFRYQFERRNVDY
-38 FIDGVMKY
+38 II
-46 NSISNDFKKDTLLS
+46 ISPDE
-60 NISRKEIF
+60 ISQENEVDKNEIEIF
-68 YGIIRN
+68 YNENINLYKTEETRDFSVISLN
-74 DLDGKLWLF
+74 VSTLSKL
-83 SENYLHYVY
+83 
-92 KDLVTGNKKVN
+92 
-103 SLVFPDELRRTV
+103 
-115 FENVSKIDKS
+115 ENVSDEEINIFYEDNKYNYYEPEKRSYYLIPYFSNEDAIKA
-125 TYILG
+125 
-130 TNNGYISLDLENYSL
+130 LENYS
-145 IPPKVQVNKIESF
+145 
-158 KLNESPNSINKNEF
+158 
-172 IQLNFDSNNLNFYPS
+172 SN
-187 VSNYQ
+187 
-192 KFQPITFEYL
+192 
-202 LDGYINEWT
+202 G
-211 ETSET
+211 
-216 PIITFN
+216 
-222 NLKPGSYQFK
+222 
-232 VRAKIGALYS
+232 
-242 ENTESIS
+242 
-249 FSVERPWYFSNFMIA
+249 
-264 NYFLVFAILFFF
+264 
-276 LNRSYEKYYQ
+276 
-286 EKEEKMMRIN
+286 
-296 KSKLELIEF
+296 
-305 EKKQALMAV
+305 
-314 ENTKLQTDIESKNRE
+314 DIE
-329 LAVSTMSM
+329 
-337 IKKNQFLSKIKSDL
+337 KIL
-351 KKTDNPD
+351 
-358 KIFSVI
+358 
-364 KMIDRNLNIN
+364 IDRNLNIS

-412 PSLIYVNEIVSEK
+412 PSLIYVNEIISEK
-425 EIKIEEIKDQIIID
+425 EIKIEEIKDQIVID

-532 NINYSQQIPLNEAME
+532 NINYSQQIPINEAME
-547 NIKLSILENKSIENV
+547 SIRLSILENKSIENV
-562 KTKSKEIFDR
+562 KTKSEEIFDR

-608 NALSEIFKTEK
+608 MALSEIFKTEK

-688 LLFENQEAEGSF
+688 LLFENQEAERSF

>member
-1 MSINS
+1 MLDLLRKNATGPLGIALIILLVFAFSIWGVGDIFRGYNANILAKIGNRELNAQNYLFSFNREVNRISNRLERVVTTEEAINS
-6 NYTDVID
+6 GLHYQILDRSLV
-13 YELDSVAIKGGNTSL
+13 ELSANAASDEIGLIASDGAIKKRILSTN
-28 AKFDNNIYYN
+28 AFKNAFNQFDRNIFEQIIRQNGLTEDSFLVLERDSHVLSQLSKSVFKDINPPSALNDLLFRYQFERRNVDYIIISPDEISQEDE
-38 FIDGVMKY
+38 IDK
-46 NSISNDFKKDTLLS
+46 NEI
-60 NISRKEIF
+60 EIF
-68 YGIIRN
+68 YNENINLYKTEETRDFSVISLN
-74 DLDGKLWLF
+74 VSTLSKL
-83 SENYLHYVY
+83 
-92 KDLVTGNKKVN
+92 
-103 SLVFPDELRRTV
+103 
-115 FENVSKIDKS
+115 ENVSDEEINIFYEDNKYNYYEPEKRSYYLIPYFSNEDA
-125 TYILG
+125 IEA
-130 TNNGYISLDLENYSL
+130 LENYS
-145 IPPKVQVNKIESF
+145 
-158 KLNESPNSINKNEF
+158 
-172 IQLNFDSNNLNFYPS
+172 SN
-187 VSNYQ
+187 
-192 KFQPITFEYL
+192 
-202 LDGYINEWT
+202 G
-211 ETSET
+211 
-216 PIITFN
+216 
-222 NLKPGSYQFK
+222 
-232 VRAKIGALYS
+232 
-242 ENTESIS
+242 
-249 FSVERPWYFSNFMIA
+249 
-264 NYFLVFAILFFF
+264 
-276 LNRSYEKYYQ
+276 
-286 EKEEKMMRIN
+286 
-296 KSKLELIEF
+296 
-305 EKKQALMAV
+305 
-314 ENTKLQTDIESKNRE
+314 DIE
-329 LAVSTMSM
+329 
-337 IKKNQFLSKIKSDL
+337 KIL
-351 KKTDNPD
+351 
-358 KIFSVI
+358 
-364 KMIDRNLNIN
+364 IDRNLNIS

-412 PSLIYVNEIVSEK
+412 PSLIYVNEIISEK

-452 YGEIEDLRA
+452 YGKIEDLRA

-562 KTKSKEIFDR
+562 KTESKEIFDR

-608 NALSEIFKTEK
+608 KALSEIFKTEK

-688 LLFENQEAEGSF
+688 LLFENQEVEGSF

>member
-1 MSINS
+1 MLDLLRKNATGPLGIALIILLVFAFSIWGVGDIFRGYNANILAKIGNRELNAQNYLFNFNREVNRISNQLERIVTTEEAINS
-6 NYTDVID
+6 GLHYQILDRSLV
-13 YELDSVAIKGGNTSL
+13 ELSANAASDEIGLIASDDAIKKRILSTN
-28 AKFDNNIYYN
+28 AFKNAFNQFDRNIFEQIIRQNGLTEDSFLVLERDSHVLSQLSKSVFKDINPPSALNDLLFRYQFERRNVDY
-38 FIDGVMKY
+38 II
-46 NSISNDFKKDTLLS
+46 ISPDE
-60 NISRKEIF
+60 ISQEDEVDKNEIEIF
-68 YGIIRN
+68 YNKNINLYKTEETRDFSVISLN
-74 DLDGKLWLF
+74 ISTLSKL
-83 SENYLHYVY
+83 
-92 KDLVTGNKKVN
+92 
-103 SLVFPDELRRTV
+103 
-115 FENVSKIDKS
+115 ENVSDEEINIFYEDNKYNYYEPEKRSYYLIPYFSNEDAIKA
-125 TYILG
+125 
-130 TNNGYISLDLENYSL
+130 LENYS
-145 IPPKVQVNKIESF
+145 
-158 KLNESPNSINKNEF
+158 
-172 IQLNFDSNNLNFYPS
+172 SN
-187 VSNYQ
+187 
-192 KFQPITFEYL
+192 
-202 LDGYINEWT
+202 G
-211 ETSET
+211 
-216 PIITFN
+216 
-222 NLKPGSYQFK
+222 
-232 VRAKIGALYS
+232 
-242 ENTESIS
+242 
-249 FSVERPWYFSNFMIA
+249 
-264 NYFLVFAILFFF
+264 
-276 LNRSYEKYYQ
+276 
-286 EKEEKMMRIN
+286 
-296 KSKLELIEF
+296 
-305 EKKQALMAV
+305 
-314 ENTKLQTDIESKNRE
+314 DIE
-329 LAVSTMSM
+329 
-337 IKKNQFLSKIKSDL
+337 KIL
-351 KKTDNPD
+351 
-358 KIFSVI
+358 
-364 KMIDRNLNIN
+364 IDRNLNIN

-412 PSLIYVNEIVSEK
+412 PSLIYVNEIISEK

-515 LEPYEDSEG
+515 LEPYEDREG

>member
-1 MSINS
+1 MLDLLRKNATGPLGIALIILLVFAFSIWGVGDIFRGYNANILAKIGNRELNAQNYLFNFNREVNRISNQLERIITTEEAINS
-6 NYTDVID
+6 GLHYQILDRSLV
-13 YELDSVAIKGGNTSL
+13 ELSANAASDEIGLIASDDAIKKRILSTNAFKNAFNQFDRNTFEQIIRQNGLTEDSFL
-28 AKFDNNIYYN
+28 VLERDSHVLSQLSKSVFKDINPPSALNDLLFRYQFERRNVDYI
-38 FIDGVMKY
+38 I
-46 NSISNDFKKDTLLS
+46 ISPDE
-60 NISRKEIF
+60 ISQEDEVDKNEIEIF
-68 YGIIRN
+68 YNENINLYKTEETRDFSVISLN
-74 DLDGKLWLF
+74 VSTISKL
-83 SENYLHYVY
+83 
-92 KDLVTGNKKVN
+92 
-103 SLVFPDELRRTV
+103 
-115 FENVSKIDKS
+115 ENVSDEEINIFYEDNKYNYYEPEKRSYYLIPYFSNEDAIKA
-125 TYILG
+125 I
-130 TNNGYISLDLENYSL
+130 ENYS
-145 IPPKVQVNKIESF
+145 
-158 KLNESPNSINKNEF
+158 
-172 IQLNFDSNNLNFYPS
+172 SN
-187 VSNYQ
+187 
-192 KFQPITFEYL
+192 
-202 LDGYINEWT
+202 G
-211 ETSET
+211 
-216 PIITFN
+216 
-222 NLKPGSYQFK
+222 
-232 VRAKIGALYS
+232 
-242 ENTESIS
+242 
-249 FSVERPWYFSNFMIA
+249 
-264 NYFLVFAILFFF
+264 
-276 LNRSYEKYYQ
+276 
-286 EKEEKMMRIN
+286 
-296 KSKLELIEF
+296 
-305 EKKQALMAV
+305 
-314 ENTKLQTDIESKNRE
+314 DIE
-329 LAVSTMSM
+329 
-337 IKKNQFLSKIKSDL
+337 KIL
-351 KKTDNPD
+351 
-358 KIFSVI
+358 
-364 KMIDRNLNIN
+364 IDRNLNIN

-383 DDGISESVSET
+383 DDGISESVSEA

-412 PSLIYVNEIVSEK
+412 PSLVYVNEIISEK
-425 EIKIEEIKDQIIID
+425 EIKIEDIKDQIIID

-515 LEPYEDSEG
+515 LEPYEDSDG

-586 NDLAIATSGILSR
+586 NDLAIATSNILSR

-608 NALSEIFKTEK
+608 KALSEIFKTEK

-673 HQKELSSEIFLDRLN
+673 HQKELSSEMFLDRLN

>member
-1 MSINS
+1 MFRYQFERRN
-6 NYTDVID
+6 VD
-13 YELDSVAIKGGNTSL
+13 YI
-28 AKFDNNIYYN
+28 I
-38 FIDGVMKY
+38 
-46 NSISNDFKKDTLLS
+46 ISPDE
-60 NISRKEIF
+60 ISQEDEVEKNEIEIF
-68 YGIIRN
+68 YNENINLYKTEETRDFSIISLN
-74 DLDGKLWLF
+74 ISNLSKL
-83 SENYLHYVY
+83 
-92 KDLVTGNKKVN
+92 
-103 SLVFPDELRRTV
+103 
-115 FENVSKIDKS
+115 ENVSDEEINIFYEDNKYNYYEPEKRSYYLIPYFSNEDAIKA
-125 TYILG
+125 
-130 TNNGYISLDLENYSL
+130 LENYS
-145 IPPKVQVNKIESF
+145 S
-158 KLNESPNSINKNEF
+158 NS
-172 IQLNFDSNNLNFYPS
+172 
-187 VSNYQ
+187 
-192 KFQPITFEYL
+192 
-202 LDGYINEWT
+202 
-211 ETSET
+211 
-216 PIITFN
+216 
-222 NLKPGSYQFK
+222 
-232 VRAKIGALYS
+232 
-242 ENTESIS
+242 
-249 FSVERPWYFSNFMIA
+249 
-264 NYFLVFAILFFF
+264 
-276 LNRSYEKYYQ
+276 
-286 EKEEKMMRIN
+286 
-296 KSKLELIEF
+296 
-305 EKKQALMAV
+305 
-314 ENTKLQTDIESKNRE
+314 DIE
-329 LAVSTMSM
+329 
-337 IKKNQFLSKIKSDL
+337 KIL
-351 KKTDNPD
+351 
-358 KIFSVI
+358 
-364 KMIDRNLNIN
+364 IDRNLNIN

-383 DDGISESVSET
+383 DEGISESVSET
-394 AFNASLNQLS
+394 AFNTSLNKLS

-412 PSLIYVNEIVSEK
+412 PSLIYVNEIIPEK

-439 IQKDKAKDKVYSL
+439 IQKDKAKDKVYIL

-461 EGKTLE
+461 GGKTLE

-515 LEPYEDSEG
+515 LEPYEDSDG

-608 NALSEIFKTEK
+608 KALSEIFKTEK

>member
-1 MSINS
+1 MLDLLRKNATGPLGIALIILLVFAFSIWGVGDIFRGYNANILAKIGNRELNAQNYLFNFNREVNRISNQLERIVTTEEAINS
-6 NYTDVID
+6 GLHYQILDRSLV
-13 YELDSVAIKGGNTSL
+13 ELSANAASDEIGLIASDDAIKKRILSTN
-28 AKFDNNIYYN
+28 AFKNAFNQFDRNIFEQIIRQNGLTEDSFLVLERDSHVLSQLSKSVFKDINPPSALNDLLFRYQFERRNVDY
-38 FIDGVMKY
+38 II
-46 NSISNDFKKDTLLS
+46 ISPDE
-60 NISRKEIF
+60 ISQEDEVDKNEIEIF
-68 YGIIRN
+68 YNKNINLYKTEETRDFSLISLN
-74 DLDGKLWLF
+74 ISTLSKL
-83 SENYLHYVY
+83 
-92 KDLVTGNKKVN
+92 
-103 SLVFPDELRRTV
+103 
-115 FENVSKIDKS
+115 ENV
-125 TYILG
+125 
-130 TNNGYISLDLENYSL
+130 LDEEINIFYEDNKYNYYEPEKRSYYLIPYFSNEDAIKALENYS
-145 IPPKVQVNKIESF
+145 
-158 KLNESPNSINKNEF
+158 
-172 IQLNFDSNNLNFYPS
+172 SN
-187 VSNYQ
+187 
-192 KFQPITFEYL
+192 
-202 LDGYINEWT
+202 G
-211 ETSET
+211 
-216 PIITFN
+216 
-222 NLKPGSYQFK
+222 
-232 VRAKIGALYS
+232 
-242 ENTESIS
+242 
-249 FSVERPWYFSNFMIA
+249 
-264 NYFLVFAILFFF
+264 
-276 LNRSYEKYYQ
+276 
-286 EKEEKMMRIN
+286 
-296 KSKLELIEF
+296 
-305 EKKQALMAV
+305 
-314 ENTKLQTDIESKNRE
+314 DIE
-329 LAVSTMSM
+329 
-337 IKKNQFLSKIKSDL
+337 KIL
-351 KKTDNPD
+351 
-358 KIFSVI
+358 
-364 KMIDRNLNIN
+364 IDRNLNIN

-383 DDGISESVSET
+383 DDGISKSVSET

-412 PSLIYVNEIVSEK
+412 PSLIYVNEIISEK

>member
-1 MSINS
+1 MLDLLRKNATGPLGIALIILLVFAFSIWGVGDIFRGYNANILAKIGNRELNAQNYLFNFNREVNRISNQLERIVTTEEAINS
-6 NYTDVID
+6 GLHYQILDRSLV
-13 YELDSVAIKGGNTSL
+13 ELSANAASDEIGLIASDDAIKKRILSTN
-28 AKFDNNIYYN
+28 AFKNAFNQFDRNIFEQIIRQNGLTEDSFLVLERDSHVLSQLSKSVFKDINPPSALNDLLFRYQFERRNVDY
-38 FIDGVMKY
+38 II
-46 NSISNDFKKDTLLS
+46 ISPDE
-60 NISRKEIF
+60 ISQEDEVDKNEIEIF
-68 YGIIRN
+68 YNENINLYKTEETRDFSVISLN
-74 DLDGKLWLF
+74 ISTLSKL
-83 SENYLHYVY
+83 
-92 KDLVTGNKKVN
+92 
-103 SLVFPDELRRTV
+103 
-115 FENVSKIDKS
+115 ENV
-125 TYILG
+125 
-130 TNNGYISLDLENYSL
+130 LDEEINIFYEDNKYNYYEPEKRSYYL
-145 IPPKVQVNKIESF
+145 IP
-158 KLNESPNSINKNEF
+158 
-172 IQLNFDSNNLNFYPS
+172 
-187 VSNYQ
+187 
-192 KFQPITFEYL
+192 
-202 LDGYINEWT
+202 
-211 ETSET
+211 
-216 PIITFN
+216 
-222 NLKPGSYQFK
+222 
-232 VRAKIGALYS
+232 
-242 ENTESIS
+242 
-249 FSVERPWYFSNFMIA
+249 YFSNED
-264 NYFLVFAILFFF
+264 AIKAL
-276 LNRSYEKYYQ
+276 EKYSS
-286 EKEEKMMRIN
+286 N
-296 KSKLELIEF
+296 G
-305 EKKQALMAV
+305 
-314 ENTKLQTDIESKNRE
+314 DIE
-329 LAVSTMSM
+329 
-337 IKKNQFLSKIKSDL
+337 KIL
-351 KKTDNPD
+351 
-358 KIFSVI
+358 
-364 KMIDRNLNIN
+364 IDRNLNIN

-412 PSLIYVNEIVSEK
+412 PSLIYVNEIISEK

>member
-1 MSINS
+1 MLDLLRKNATGPLGIALIILLVFAFSIWGVGDIFRGYNANILAKIGNRELNAQNYLFNFNREVNRISNQLERIVTTEEAINS
-6 NYTDVID
+6 GLHYQILDRSLV
-13 YELDSVAIKGGNTSL
+13 ELSANAASDEIGLIASDDAIKKRILSTN
-28 AKFDNNIYYN
+28 AFKNAFNQFDRNIFEQIIRQNGLTEDSFLVLERDSHVLSQLSKSVFKDINPPSALNDLLFRYQFERRNVDYIIISPDEISQEDE
-38 FIDGVMKY
+38 IDK
-46 NSISNDFKKDTLLS
+46 NEI
-60 NISRKEIF
+60 EIF
-68 YGIIRN
+68 YNENINLYKTEETRDFSVISLN
-74 DLDGKLWLF
+74 VSTLSKL
-83 SENYLHYVY
+83 
-92 KDLVTGNKKVN
+92 
-103 SLVFPDELRRTV
+103 
-115 FENVSKIDKS
+115 ENVSDEEINIFYEDNKYNYYEPEKRSYYLIPYFSNEDAIKA
-125 TYILG
+125 
-130 TNNGYISLDLENYSL
+130 LENYS
-145 IPPKVQVNKIESF
+145 
-158 KLNESPNSINKNEF
+158 
-172 IQLNFDSNNLNFYPS
+172 SN
-187 VSNYQ
+187 
-192 KFQPITFEYL
+192 
-202 LDGYINEWT
+202 G
-211 ETSET
+211 
-216 PIITFN
+216 
-222 NLKPGSYQFK
+222 
-232 VRAKIGALYS
+232 
-242 ENTESIS
+242 
-249 FSVERPWYFSNFMIA
+249 
-264 NYFLVFAILFFF
+264 
-276 LNRSYEKYYQ
+276 
-286 EKEEKMMRIN
+286 
-296 KSKLELIEF
+296 
-305 EKKQALMAV
+305 
-314 ENTKLQTDIESKNRE
+314 DIE
-329 LAVSTMSM
+329 
-337 IKKNQFLSKIKSDL
+337 KIL
-351 KKTDNPD
+351 
-358 KIFSVI
+358 
-364 KMIDRNLNIN
+364 IDRNLNIN

-412 PSLIYVNEIVSEK
+412 PSLIYVNEIISEK

-532 NINYSQQIPLNEAME
+532 NINYSQQIPINEAME

-608 NALSEIFKTEK
+608 KALSEIFKTEK

>member
-1 MSINS
+1 MLDLLRKNATGPLGIALIILLVFAFSIWGVGDIFRGYNANILAKIGNRELNAQNYLFNFNREVNRISNQLERIVTTEEAINS
-6 NYTDVID
+6 GLHYQILDRSLV
-13 YELDSVAIKGGNTSL
+13 ELSANAASDEIGLIASDDAIKKRILSTN
-28 AKFDNNIYYN
+28 AFKNAFNQFDRNIFEQIIRQNGLTEDSFLVLERDSHVLSQLSKSVFKDINPPSALNDLLFRYQFERRNVDY
-38 FIDGVMKY
+38 II
-46 NSISNDFKKDTLLS
+46 ISPDE
-60 NISRKEIF
+60 ISQEDEVDKNEIEIF
-68 YGIIRN
+68 YNENINLYKTEETRDFSVISLN
-74 DLDGKLWLF
+74 VSTLSKL
-83 SENYLHYVY
+83 
-92 KDLVTGNKKVN
+92 
-103 SLVFPDELRRTV
+103 
-115 FENVSKIDKS
+115 ENVSDEEINIFYEDNKYNYYEPEKRSYYLIPYFSNEDAIKA
-125 TYILG
+125 
-130 TNNGYISLDLENYSL
+130 LENYS
-145 IPPKVQVNKIESF
+145 
-158 KLNESPNSINKNEF
+158 
-172 IQLNFDSNNLNFYPS
+172 SN
-187 VSNYQ
+187 
-192 KFQPITFEYL
+192 
-202 LDGYINEWT
+202 G
-211 ETSET
+211 
-216 PIITFN
+216 
-222 NLKPGSYQFK
+222 
-232 VRAKIGALYS
+232 
-242 ENTESIS
+242 
-249 FSVERPWYFSNFMIA
+249 
-264 NYFLVFAILFFF
+264 
-276 LNRSYEKYYQ
+276 
-286 EKEEKMMRIN
+286 
-296 KSKLELIEF
+296 
-305 EKKQALMAV
+305 
-314 ENTKLQTDIESKNRE
+314 DIE
-329 LAVSTMSM
+329 
-337 IKKNQFLSKIKSDL
+337 KIL
-351 KKTDNPD
+351 
-358 KIFSVI
+358 
-364 KMIDRNLNIN
+364 IDRNLNIN

-412 PSLIYVNEIVSEK
+412 PSLIYVNEIISEK

-479 FKNINDVGQRID
+479 FQNINDFGQRID
-491 GSIIKNPSLEELINL
+491 GSIINNPSLEELINL
-506 IFLNDVDED
+506 VFLNDVDED
-515 LEPYEDSEG
+515 LEPYEDNEG

-532 NINYSQQIPLNEAME
+532 NINYSQQIPINEAME
-547 NIKLSILENKSIENV
+547 SIRLSILENKSIENV

-608 NALSEIFKTEK
+608 KALSEIFKTEK

>member
-1 MSINS
+1 MLDLLRKNATGPLGIALIILLVFAFSIWGVGDIFRGYNANILAKIGNRELNAQNYLFNFNREVNRISNQLERIVTTEEAINS
-6 NYTDVID
+6 GLHYQILDRSLV
-13 YELDSVAIKGGNTSL
+13 ELSANAASDEIGLIASDDAIKKRILSTN
-28 AKFDNNIYYN
+28 AFKNAFNQFDRNIFEQIIRQNGLTEDSFLVLERDSHVLSQLSKSVFKDINPPSALNDLLFRYQFERRNVDY
-38 FIDGVMKY
+38 II
-46 NSISNDFKKDTLLS
+46 ISPDE
-60 NISRKEIF
+60 ISQENEVDKNEIEIF
-68 YGIIRN
+68 YNENINLYKTEETRDFSVISLN
-74 DLDGKLWLF
+74 VSTLSKL
-83 SENYLHYVY
+83 
-92 KDLVTGNKKVN
+92 
-103 SLVFPDELRRTV
+103 
-115 FENVSKIDKS
+115 ENVSDEEINIFYEDNKYNYYEPEKRSYYLIPYFSNEDAIKA
-125 TYILG
+125 
-130 TNNGYISLDLENYSL
+130 LENYS
-145 IPPKVQVNKIESF
+145 
-158 KLNESPNSINKNEF
+158 
-172 IQLNFDSNNLNFYPS
+172 SN
-187 VSNYQ
+187 
-192 KFQPITFEYL
+192 
-202 LDGYINEWT
+202 G
-211 ETSET
+211 
-216 PIITFN
+216 
-222 NLKPGSYQFK
+222 
-232 VRAKIGALYS
+232 
-242 ENTESIS
+242 
-249 FSVERPWYFSNFMIA
+249 
-264 NYFLVFAILFFF
+264 
-276 LNRSYEKYYQ
+276 
-286 EKEEKMMRIN
+286 
-296 KSKLELIEF
+296 
-305 EKKQALMAV
+305 
-314 ENTKLQTDIESKNRE
+314 DIE
-329 LAVSTMSM
+329 
-337 IKKNQFLSKIKSDL
+337 KIL
-351 KKTDNPD
+351 
-358 KIFSVI
+358 
-364 KMIDRNLNIN
+364 IDRNLNIS

-412 PSLIYVNEIVSEK
+412 PSLIYVNEIISEK
-425 EIKIEEIKDQIIID
+425 EIKIEEIKDQIVID

-479 FKNINDVGQRID
+479 FQNINDVGQRID

-532 NINYSQQIPLNEAME
+532 NINYSQQIPINEAME
-547 NIKLSILENKSIENV
+547 SIRLSILENKSIENV
-562 KTKSKEIFDR
+562 KTKSEEIFDR

-608 NALSEIFKTEK
+608 KALSEIFKTEK